1 MKEQPKMD
9 ILELGKRIRTAR
21 RKKGMSQAE
30 LADKVGISVPYVS
43 DVENGKK
50 TIGVDIF
57 LRIAEALQVSTDW
70 LLRVDIPQNR
80 YVNHSDAAELLE
92 DCTSEEAL
100 MLLKIMA
107 SVKDVLRQGKK

>member
-57 LRIAEALQVSTDW
+57 MRIAEALQVSTDW

-80 YVNHSDAAELLE
+80 HVNHSDAAELLE

>member
-1 MKEQPKMD
+1 MRKFHQTR
-9 ILELGKRIRTAR
+9 KRIRAAR

-70 LLRVDIPQNR
+70 LLRADIPQNR

-92 DCTSEEAL
+92 DCTSEDAL
-100 MLLKIMA
+100 VNCFFSIPYLDFLLL
-107 SVKDVLRQGKK
+107 S

>member
-9 ILELGKRIRTAR
+9 ILELGKRIRAAR

-50 TIGVDIF
+50 TIGVDMYAGRSRKYCF
-57 LRIAEALQVSTDW
+57 
-70 LLRVDIPQNR
+70 
-80 YVNHSDAAELLE
+80 
-92 DCTSEEAL
+92 
-100 MLLKIMA
+100 
-107 SVKDVLRQGKK
+107 